1 MTQIASLGMTTASIR
16 STEMNSSDLTKE
28 ASLQFADL
36 MSKNTKNSFEP
47 ETNATDDRDAFSVR
61 TDTSDQTDTKHL
73 DYASKSGKAKP
84 IAQAAKKNDGRV
96 DETLKENVKQLTEDV
111 KKALTDTC
119 EVSEEELTQ
128 AMELLGL
135 SEMDLLQPQNLMQLI
150 GELTGDTD
158 VSALLT
164 NESVQQLLTE
174 TNALFAD
181 FKQTN
186 ELTNAQFDSLLAQLS
201 EPMTETNV
209 QVLKELTPS
218 DELSPDMTGTIDTT
232 DDSAGEVIDTAQFQ
246 TEEPA
251 ETEAADAV
259 TFKSESQESMQADKS
274 QVQTED
280 ELTQSIVQTKTN
292 NEDSGEELFDEPEN
306 GTKDAGSENVLEG
319 KSQKPENSNTT
330 DFKNLTETKNE
341 PVLMQTQNTSAH
353 AIDQTAEIPQT
364 EVLTRYES
372 LMDQME
378 GLARAFASSEG
389 TSLQVQLN
397 PENLGRLVLTVTE
410 KHGNVTAQITATNE
424 QVKETLQTQMSEL
437 HATLQAQGI
446 KVEAVEVTVATHE
459 FEQNLDGNSSA
470 NAQMQNEGGGSGR
483 REENSRRNLD
493 AAALAGGSEGLNE
506 TESLAANIMRDNGGS
521 VDYTA

>member
-1 MTQIASLGMTTASIR
+1 
-16 STEMNSSDLTKE
+16 
-28 ASLQFADL
+28 
-36 MSKNTKNSFEP
+36 
-47 ETNATDDRDAFSVR
+47 
-61 TDTSDQTDTKHL
+61 
-73 DYASKSGKAKP
+73 
-84 IAQAAKKNDGRV
+84 
-96 DETLKENVKQLTEDV
+96 
-111 KKALTDTC
+111 
-119 EVSEEELTQ
+119 
-128 AMELLGL
+128 
-135 SEMDLLQPQNLMQLI
+135 
-150 GELTGDTD
+150 
-158 VSALLT
+158 
-164 NESVQQLLTE
+164 
-174 TNALFAD
+174 
-181 FKQTN
+181 
-186 ELTNAQFDSLLAQLS
+186 
-201 EPMTETNV
+201 
-209 QVLKELTPS
+209 
-218 DELSPDMTGTIDTT
+218 
-232 DDSAGEVIDTAQFQ
+232 
-246 TEEPA
+246 
-251 ETEAADAV
+251 
-259 TFKSESQESMQADKS
+259 
-274 QVQTED
+274 
-280 ELTQSIVQTKTN
+280 
-292 NEDSGEELFDEPEN
+292 
-306 GTKDAGSENVLEG
+306 
-319 KSQKPENSNTT
+319 
-330 DFKNLTETKNE
+330 
-341 PVLMQTQNTSAH
+341 MQTQNTSAH